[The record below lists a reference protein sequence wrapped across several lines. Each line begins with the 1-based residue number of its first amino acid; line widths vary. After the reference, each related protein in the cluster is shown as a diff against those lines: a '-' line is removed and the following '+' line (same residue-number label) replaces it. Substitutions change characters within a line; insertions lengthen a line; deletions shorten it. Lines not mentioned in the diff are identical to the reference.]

1 MGFTPKNSA
10 PKCATLCGGEELP
23 DGQVCAGSQ
32 ICASGQVV
40 VGGGKNPFSCASL
53 CGAVILPAGQV
64 CAGSQICAVG
74 EIVKHHLKGAPTCE
88 DGTCRSIDD
97 RNSDDWCEENCH
109 HDPPHCPEEHC
120 SDACR

>member
-1 MGFTPKNSA
+1 MGCGGERLLDGQVCVGSTICQPGQEMFTPPRSA

-23 DGQVCAGSQ
+23 DGQVCVGST
-32 ICASGQVV
+32 
-40 VGGGKNPFSCASL
+40 
-53 CGAVILPAGQV
+53 
-64 CAGSQICAVG
+64 ICAVG